1 MKHFLALCI
10 LVGVVTLT
18 IVIGQRMSNDATAIL
33 VGVIFGV
40 AASIPTSLL
49 IALAARG
56 SRRPEPVYRRED
68 SHPVMAAPQI
78 YVVTPGAAPAPGL
91 QQPAANRMWPPAP
104 AASQVIEPARRYHVV
119 GESDYWLD
127 EADNGRVPQDLLAAR
142 W

>member
-1 MKHFLALCI
+1 M
-10 LVGVVTLT
+10 VGVVTLT

-33 VGVIFGV
+33 VGVVFGV

-56 SRRPEPVYRRED
+56 SRRSEPVYRRDD
-68 SHPVMAAPQI
+68 SPPIMTAPQI
-78 YVVTPGAAPAPGL
+78 YVVTPGATPTANL
-91 QQPAANRMWPPAP
+91 QQSAANRMWPPTP
-104 AASQVIEPARRYHVV
+104 MASQVVEPARRYHVV

-127 EADNGRVPQDLLAAR
+127 EADSAPHAQDLVTTR